1 MRMLHLEKLED
12 LQSAGEWL
20 TPGDCVE
27 VDSLS
32 ALTGN
37 VKELLAALVM
47 INDRAADFVSLQEGI
62 DTREGQG
69 ASFFALCRVLSEA
82 ECFSRRRDGIDKAK
96 EEEEARQREQENYDN
111 LVADSD
117 QMTIFDFITD

>member
-62 DTREGQG
+62 DEGLKYYG
-69 ASFFALCRVLSEA
+69 NDISNLTEMAYFGRLFKLTELAGTVE
-82 ECFSRRRDGIDKAK
+82 
-96 EEEEARQREQENYDN
+96 RQIKSSGY
-111 LVADSD
+111 V
-117 QMTIFDFITD
+117 IG